1 MCALCGRVYS
11 YVCDKVHV
19 SLRVCLSVRV
29 YVIEWT
35 WVYSG
40 VFRDVYGEFMIQ
52 VNEDCLSFRGEDA
65 HAESVSQASAL
76 AVKMTVNISHTVC

>member
-1 MCALCGRVYS
+1 MGVSDCG
-11 YVCDKVHV
+11 VCVCRFV
-19 SLRVCLSVRV
+19 SD
-29 YVIEWT
+29 

-65 HAESVSQASAL
+65 HTESVSQPQASAL